1 MYTFPVIAQILWTG
15 FSTSSYFVLSAIA
28 FALVLKVVN
37 LFNFAQAGM
46 MGIAF
51 YASYWAVQILGL
63 SPWIGIP
70 VGLAITLA
78 ATFLL
83 ERFGFRTLRLRH
95 SSVMTFFIF
104 TLVFSEFMS
113 YVLTFIFGTFPETL
127 FEQIMWPV
135 MMVGGVAIS
144 AWDIPAIGITIAVI
158 VALYIGL
165 NYTRQ
170 GQFMVAVADNSDLAE
185 LYGINK
191 DRVFMVTLLVAGT
204 VAFIAMCLYGA
215 RAQVHPTT
223 SLDLLLFAVVATI
236 LGGVG
241 NIFGAAVAAVVLN
254 LIQSLSILVLP
265 SEWQGVLLYGFLF
278 FAIIFMPNGFRLPKR
293 RPRFQAGTRELA
305 EVESVDEAGAG

>member
-1 MYTFPVIAQILWTG
+1 MWTG
-15 FSTSSYFVLSAIA
+15 LATASYFVLFAIA

-51 YASYWAVQILGL
+51 YATYWAVQDLGL
-63 SPWIGIP
+63 SPLVAIPIGL
-70 VGLAITLA
+70 VITLA
-78 ATFLL
+78 ATYLL
-83 ERFGFRTLRLRH
+83 ESYGFRTLRFRR

-104 TLVFSEFMS
+104 TLVFSEFIA
-113 YVLTFIFGTFPETL
+113 YVLTFLFGTFPQTL

-135 MMVGGVAIS
+135 SMVGGVAIS
-144 AWDIPAIGITIAVI
+144 AWDTPAIGITVSVI
-158 VALYIGL
+158 VALYVGL

-170 GQFMVAVADNSDLAE
+170 GQFMLAVADNPDLAE
-185 LYGINK
+185 LYGIDK
-191 DRVFMVTLLVAGT
+191 GRVFMVTLLVAGAI
-204 VAFIAMCLYGA
+204 AFVGMCLYGA

-223 SLDLLLFAVVATI
+223 TLDLLLFAVVATI
-236 LGGVG
+236 LGGIG

-254 LIQSLSILVLP
+254 LVQSMSILVLP

-293 RPRFQAGTRELA
+293 RTRFETGTRELA
-305 EVESVDEAGAG
+305 EAKSVGETGAG

>member
-1 MYTFPVIAQILWTG
+1 MYTWPVISQILWTG
-15 FSTSSYFVLSAIA
+15 FATSTYFVLSAVA

-51 YASYWAVQILGL
+51 YASYWAVQVLGL

-78 ATFLL
+78 ATYLL
-83 ERFGFRTLRLRH
+83 ERFGFKTLRLRR

-104 TLVFSEFMS
+104 TLVVSQFLS
-113 YVLTFIFGTFPETL
+113 YVLTFLFGTFPETL
-127 FEQIMWPV
+127 FVQIMWPV
-135 MMVGGVAIS
+135 TMVGSVAMS
-144 AWDIPAIGITIAVI
+144 AWDMPAIGITVAVI
-158 VALYIGL
+158 AALYIGL

-170 GQFMVAVADNSDLAE
+170 GQFMVAVADNSELAE

-191 DRVFMVTLLVAGT
+191 DRVFMTTLLVAGA
-204 VAFIAMCLYGA
+204 VAFVGMCLYGA

-241 NIFGAAVAAVVLN
+241 NVFGAAVAAVILN

-278 FAIIFMPNGFRLPKR
+278 FAIIFMPNGFQLPKR
-293 RPRFQAGTRELA
+293 RTKFQTGTRKLA
-305 EVESVDEAGAG
+305 EAENVGEAG

>member
-1 MYTFPVIAQILWTG
+1 MFTWPVIAQIIWTG
-15 FSTSSYFVLSAIA
+15 LATASYFVLFAMA
-28 FALVLKVVN
+28 FSLVLKVVN

-51 YASYWAVQILGL
+51 YASYWAVQVLGL
-63 SPWIGIP
+63 SPYIAIP
-70 VGLAITLA
+70 IGLAITLA
-78 ATFLL
+78 ATYLL
-83 ERFGFRTLRLRH
+83 ERYGLKTLRLRR

-113 YVLTFIFGTFPETL
+113 YVLTFLFGTFPETL

-135 MMVGGVAIS
+135 SMVGGVAMS
-144 AWDIPAIGITIAVI
+144 AWDIPAIAITAV
-158 VALYIGL
+158 VLVVLYVGL

-170 GQFMVAVADNSDLAE
+170 GQFMVAVADNPDLAE

-191 DRVFMVTLLVAGT
+191 DRVFMWALMTAG
-204 VAFIAMCLYGA
+204 VMAFIGMCLYGA

-223 SLDLLLFAVVATI
+223 SLDLMLFAVVATI
-236 LGGVG
+236 LGGIG
-241 NIFGAAVAAVVLN
+241 NVFGAAVAAVVLN
-254 LIQSLSILVLP
+254 LVQSMSILVLP

-293 RPRFQAGTRELA
+293 RPRFQAETRKLA
-305 EVESVDEAGAG
+305 EVENIGEAG

>member
-1 MYTFPVIAQILWTG
+1 MYTWPVISQILWTG
-15 FSTSSYFVLSAIA
+15 LATSTYFVLSAVA

-51 YASYWAVQILGL
+51 YASYWAVQVLGL

-70 VGLAITLA
+70 IGLAITLA
-78 ATFLL
+78 ATFVL
-83 ERFGFRTLRLRH
+83 ERYGFRTLRLRR

-104 TLVFSEFMS
+104 TLVISQFMS
-113 YVLTFIFGTFPETL
+113 YVLTFLFGTFPETL

-135 MMVGGVAIS
+135 TMVSGVAIS
-144 AWDIPAIGITIAVI
+144 SWDVSAIGITVAVIAV
-158 VALYIGL
+158 LYVGL

-170 GQFMVAVADNSDLAE
+170 GQFMVAVADNSELAE

-204 VAFIAMCLYGA
+204 VAFVGMCLYGA

-241 NIFGAAVAAVVLN
+241 NVFGAALAAVVLN
-254 LIQSLSILVLP
+254 LVQSLSILVLP

-293 RPRFQAGTRELA
+293 RTKFQTGTRKLA
-305 EVESVDEAGAG
+305 EAENVGEAG

>member
-1 MYTFPVIAQILWTG
+1 MYTWPVISQILWTG
-15 FSTSSYFVLSAIA
+15 FATSTYFVLSAVA

-51 YASYWAVQILGL
+51 YASYWAVQVLGL

-83 ERFGFRTLRLRH
+83 ERFGFKTLRLRR

-104 TLVFSEFMS
+104 TLVVSQFLS
-113 YVLTFIFGTFPETL
+113 YVLTFLFGTFPETL

-135 MMVGGVAIS
+135 TMVGSVAMS
-144 AWDIPAIGITIAVI
+144 AWDMPAIGITIAV
-158 VALYIGL
+158 VGALYIGL

-191 DRVFMVTLLVAGT
+191 DRVFMTTLLVAGA
-204 VAFIAMCLYGA
+204 VAFVGMCLYGA

-241 NIFGAAVAAVVLN
+241 NVFGAAVAAVVLN

-293 RPRFQAGTRELA
+293 RTKFQTGTRKLA
-305 EVESVDEAGAG
+305 EAENVGEAG

>member
-1 MYTFPVIAQILWTG
+1 MYTWPVILQILWTG
-15 FSTSSYFVLSAIA
+15 LSTASYFVLSAVA
-28 FALVLKVVN
+28 FSLVLKVVN

-46 MGIAF
+46 MGVAF
-51 YASYWAVQILGL
+51 YASYWAVQVLGL

-78 ATFLL
+78 ATFVL
-83 ERFGFRTLRLRH
+83 ERYGFKTLRLRR

-104 TLVFSEFMS
+104 TLVVSQFMS
-113 YVLTFIFGTFPETL
+113 YVLTFLFGTFPETL

-135 MMVGGVAIS
+135 TMVGGVAMS
-144 AWDIPAIGITIAVI
+144 AWDFPAIGITVAVI
-158 VALYIGL
+158 AALYVGL

-170 GQFMVAVADNSDLAE
+170 GQFMVAVADNSELAE

-241 NIFGAAVAAVVLN
+241 NVFGAAVAAVILN

-293 RPRFQAGTRELA
+293 RVKFQTGTRKLA
-305 EVESVDEAGAG
+305 EAENAGEAG

>member
-1 MYTFPVIAQILWTG
+1 MFTLPVISQIVWTG
-15 FSTSSYFVLSAIA
+15 LATSSYFVLFAVA
-28 FALVLKVVN
+28 FAIVLKVVN

-51 YASYWAVQILGL
+51 YASYWAVQGLGL

-70 VGLAITLA
+70 MGLAITLA

-83 ERFGFRTLRLRH
+83 ERFGFRTLRLRR

-104 TLVFSEFMS
+104 TLVFSEFIS

-135 MMVGGVAIS
+135 TMVGGVAIS
-144 AWDIPAIGITIAVI
+144 AWDIPAIGITVAVI
-158 VALYIGL
+158 AALYTGL

-170 GQFMVAVADNSDLAE
+170 GQFMVAVADNPALAE

-204 VAFIAMCLYGA
+204 VAFIGMCLYGA

-254 LIQSLSILVLP
+254 LVQSLSILVLP

-293 RPRFQAGTRELA
+293 RTKFQTGTRKLA
-305 EVESVDEAGAG
+305 EAENVGEAG